1 MWKRMWS
8 VWKSDFILF
17 CCETYCIQ
25 HKYFQECF
33 NNNMIVELVNIV
45 NNYMKI
51 LKNQYGINYSLLFQM
66 HKHPKCDIPLN
77 VTYF

>member
-1 MWKRMWS
+1 
-8 VWKSDFILF
+8 
-17 CCETYCIQ
+17 
-25 HKYFQECF
+25 
-33 NNNMIVELVNIV
+33 MIVELVNIV

-77 VTYF
+77 VTYFLNH